1 MKMLKMSIL
10 DLFIVILSTHVLARL
25 LLRLKE

>member
-10 DLFIVILSTHVLARL
+10 DLLIVILSTHVLVR